1 MAIKEAALALLS
13 SVFIEYDPQA
23 AEALLAEDYI
33 QHNPNL
39 PTGAA
44 AIVGAVPALK
54 EAGLTVETHRIFSE
68 GDFVVM
74 HNTYANADFLG
85 APTLVAVD
93 ILRMEDGVFVE
104 HWDNLQAPPETTA
117 SGRSMTDGPTEITD
131 LDKTAENKAI
141 VEGFVNDIFLGGKL
155 EKAKDYIISE
165 PGAYAQHNPL
175 VPDGLESLE
184 YVFKNVFGADPTF
197 SIDTLHLI
205 VAEGNFVFTATEG
218 VFGGE
223 PTAFFDIWRLE
234 DGKIVEHWDVIESI
248 PAEMAHDNGKF

>member
-13 SVFIEYDPQA
+13 AVFIDYDADA
-23 AEALLAEDYI
+23 ATKLLAPDYI

-44 AIVGAVPALK
+44 AITGAIPALE
-54 EAGLTVETHRIFSE
+54 EAGLTVETHRIFAE

-74 HNTYANADFLG
+74 HNTYTNAEFFG

-93 ILRMEDGVFVE
+93 VLRMEDGVFVE
-104 HWDNLQAPPETTA
+104 HWDNLQIPPEVTA

-131 LDKTAENKAI
+131 LDKTADNKAV

-155 EKAKDYIISE
+155 DKAADYIISE

-184 YVFKNVFGADPTF
+184 FAFKNIFGADPTF
-197 SIDTLHLI
+197 TIHTLHLI

-218 VFGGE
+218 VLGGE

-234 DGKIVEHWDVIESI
+234 GGKIVEHWDVIESI
-248 PAEMAHDNGKF
+248 PGEMAHDNGKF